1 MKKRLMAVLLCVCM
15 AAVLLTP
22 YASVLTA
29 DGALRLGI
37 AGAENGQDL
46 TGESSSTPTEGGEEA
61 ESAETLKEEAP
72 EATATAE
79 PEATATTAPTSGQK
93 LPSRKYATNATS
105 TAVSAAQTE

>member
-46 TGESSSTPTEGGEEA
+46 TGESSSTPTAGG
-61 ESAETLKEEAP
+61 
-72 EATATAE
+72 
-79 PEATATTAPTSGQK
+79 
-93 LPSRKYATNATS
+93 
-105 TAVSAAQTE
+105 

>member
-37 AGAENGQDL
+37 AG
-46 TGESSSTPTEGGEEA
+46 GGERPGPDRGILLH
-61 ESAETLKEEAP
+61 SHGGRQ
-72 EATATAE
+72 
-79 PEATATTAPTSGQK
+79 SDRDG
-93 LPSRKYATNATS
+93 
-105 TAVSAAQTE
+105 